1 MGEYIRKCFSLYVGF
16 SGRARRKEYW
26 MWELFTLIVISILA
40 TIQQVFVAME
50 SVEGLYL
57 LTALI
62 WIFSIVVFLPS
73 LAVTI
78 RRLHDLD
85 KSGGYIFIGLI
96 PIVGGIWLFVQ
107 MCREGTVG
115 DNRFGADP
123 KVVEISSQVYKE
135 DNNTSNF

>member
-1 MGEYIRKCFSLYVGF
+1 VGF

-26 MWELFTLIVISILA
+26 LWELFTLIVISILA

-107 MCREGTVG
+107 MCRKGTVG

-123 KVVEISSQVYKE
+123 KAVETSSQVYKE